1 MKTLLKTLT
10 TRLQN
15 RNVILGVLSG
25 VALILVNLGI
35 VKVDQVDHFNLIANT
50 VLTLLVG
57 MGIVSDPESHIVNL
71 SQTESVPV
79 VPVIVPETV
88 PATVP
93 VSVQAPE
100 MVSVPAPIHGTVSV
114 NTTVP
119 VQVQQ

>member
-25 VALILVNLGI
+25 AALILVNLGI

-93 VSVQAPE
+93 VSVKAPVTE
-100 MVSVPAPIHGTVSV
+100 TT
-114 NTTVP
+114 TTVP
-119 VQVQQ
+119 VQVPGQV